1 MFARNLIHSSRF
13 NKKIKYIMNLL
24 TQLSYWIWVNILS
37 AKVPRSLEK
46 THFFF
51 IFGQKKNTKEYLE
64 F

>member
-37 AKVPRSLEK
+37 AKAPRSLEK
-46 THFFF
+46 THVFHFWAE
-51 IFGQKKNTKEYLE
+51 KNTKEYLE

>member
-24 TQLSYWIWVNILS
+24 TQLSYWMWVNILS
-37 AKVPRSLEK
+37 AKAPRSLKK
-46 THFFF
+46 TLIFHFWAE
-51 IFGQKKNTKEYLE
+51 KNTKEYLE